1 MGRKGLLTLGG
12 LRVSVCEHA
21 HVRVGGCTTQCQL
34 HSQLSLCH
42 SIETMFAAHTQH
54 MPGGPGTYRGVC
66 DGRGVPAA

>member
-34 HSQLSLCH
+34 HSQPSLCH
-42 SIETMFAAHTQH
+42 SMETTFAAHTQH
-54 MPGGPGTYRGVC
+54 MPGGP
-66 DGRGVPAA
+66 